1 MFRCRPLVCTLQRNI
16 SRTDSNCH
24 YETNPSIYHS
34 TFRTFHCVSLR
45 RQPASVTFHWK
56 KLVPHQLTS
65 CKHSSSS
72 STPSTSTSS
81 STSEVTLYK
90 RLKRYGIAFLIT
102 DCSTWFLSL
111 STFFLLFS
119 AGVQMDTLVSA
130 AEHVCDVRYY
140 AGLFNINLADLTGDK
155 AALSLSAIACTI
167 TFPIRLYVDFVVLF
181 VLTRM
186 GVICPP
192 KESPVTD
199 KES

>member
-1 MFRCRPLVCTLQRNI
+1 MFRCRPLVCTLQRSI

-34 TFRTFHCVSLR
+34 TFRTFHCVLRR
-45 RQPASVTFHWK
+45 RQPVSVTFHWK
-56 KLVPHQLTS
+56 KPVPHQLTS

-72 STPSTSTSS
+72 SSS
-81 STSEVTLYK
+81 QVTLYK